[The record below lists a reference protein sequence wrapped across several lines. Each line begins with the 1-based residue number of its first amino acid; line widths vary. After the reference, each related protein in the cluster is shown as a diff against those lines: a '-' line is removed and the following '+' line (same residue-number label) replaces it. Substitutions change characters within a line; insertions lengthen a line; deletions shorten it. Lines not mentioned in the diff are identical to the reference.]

1 MGGRYGSLIRFTLA
15 CLAIFLIL
23 WLLGP
28 GNTFISWIQAASE
41 ISAMEKQIE
50 NYKTQTEA
58 LDSRIE
64 DLTTNR
70 DSLEKFA
77 REHFYFAAPGEDVYI
92 IKERPNK
99 KCFLFSPLGTF
110 SVVLIQDLPAI
121 YFARRCSKN
130 PRRTSS

>member
-1 MGGRYGSLIRFTLA
+1 MGKIKDIMTGKYGSLIRFSLA

-92 IKERPNK
+92 IE
-99 KCFLFSPLGTF
+99 
-110 SVVLIQDLPAI
+110 
-121 YFARRCSKN
+121 
-130 PRRTSS
+130 

>member
-50 NYKTQTEA
+50 DYKTQTEA

-92 IKERPNK
+92 TE
-99 KCFLFSPLGTF
+99 
-110 SVVLIQDLPAI
+110 
-121 YFARRCSKN
+121 
-130 PRRTSS
+130 

>member
-1 MGGRYGSLIRFTLA
+1 MGKIKDIMTGKYGSLIRFSLA

-77 REHFYFAAPGEDVYI
+77 REHFYFAAPGEDV
-92 IKERPNK
+92 
-99 KCFLFSPLGTF
+99 
-110 SVVLIQDLPAI
+110 
-121 YFARRCSKN
+121 
-130 PRRTSS
+130 

>member
-1 MGGRYGSLIRFTLA
+1 MGKIKDIMGGRYGSLIRFTLA

-92 IKERPNK
+92 IK
-99 KCFLFSPLGTF
+99 
-110 SVVLIQDLPAI
+110 
-121 YFARRCSKN
+121 
-130 PRRTSS
+130 

>member
-1 MGGRYGSLIRFTLA
+1 MGKIKDIMTGKYGSLIRFSLA

-92 IKERPNK
+92 IK
-99 KCFLFSPLGTF
+99 
-110 SVVLIQDLPAI
+110 
-121 YFARRCSKN
+121 
-130 PRRTSS
+130 

>member
-1 MGGRYGSLIRFTLA
+1 MGKIKDIMGGRYGSLIRFTLA

-77 REHFYFAAPGEDVYI
+77 REHFYFAAPGADVYI
-92 IKERPNK
+92 IK
-99 KCFLFSPLGTF
+99 
-110 SVVLIQDLPAI
+110 
-121 YFARRCSKN
+121 
-130 PRRTSS
+130 

>member
-58 LDSRIE
+58 LNSRIE

-92 IKERPNK
+92 TE
-99 KCFLFSPLGTF
+99 
-110 SVVLIQDLPAI
+110 
-121 YFARRCSKN
+121 
-130 PRRTSS
+130 

>member
-1 MGGRYGSLIRFTLA
+1 MGKIKDIMGGRYGSLIRFTLA

-92 IKERPNK
+92 TE
-99 KCFLFSPLGTF
+99 
-110 SVVLIQDLPAI
+110 
-121 YFARRCSKN
+121 
-130 PRRTSS
+130 

>member
-1 MGGRYGSLIRFTLA
+1 MGKIKDIMGGRYGSLIRFTLA

-92 IKERPNK
+92 TK
-99 KCFLFSPLGTF
+99 
-110 SVVLIQDLPAI
+110 
-121 YFARRCSKN
+121 
-130 PRRTSS
+130 

>member
-1 MGGRYGSLIRFTLA
+1 MGKIKDIMGGRYGSLIRFTLA

-92 IKERPNK
+92 IE
-99 KCFLFSPLGTF
+99 
-110 SVVLIQDLPAI
+110 
-121 YFARRCSKN
+121 
-130 PRRTSS
+130 

>member
-1 MGGRYGSLIRFTLA
+1 MGKIKDIMTGKYGSLIRFSLA

-28 GNTFISWIQAASE
+28 GNTFISWIQASAE

-50 NYKTQTEA
+50 DYKAQTKA
-58 LDSRIE
+58 LDARIE

-77 REHFYFAAPGEDVYI
+77 RENFHFAAPGEDVYI
-92 IKERPNK
+92 IE
-99 KCFLFSPLGTF
+99 
-110 SVVLIQDLPAI
+110 
-121 YFARRCSKN
+121 
-130 PRRTSS
+130 

>member
-1 MGGRYGSLIRFTLA
+1 MGKIKDIMGGRYGSLIRFTLA

-64 DLTTNR
+64 ALTTNR

-77 REHFYFAAPGEDVYI
+77 RGHFYFAAPGEDVYI
-92 IKERPNK
+92 TE
-99 KCFLFSPLGTF
+99 
-110 SVVLIQDLPAI
+110 
-121 YFARRCSKN
+121 
-130 PRRTSS
+130 